1 MGKNAHDASMLSD
14 RPDEVRRGRGSGS
27 GDYRYV
33 ALPQWALFMP
43 LSDAALRVYALLL
56 AHVNSTDGDQVA
68 WPQQQSLAAMLG
80 RHRNTISRAIR
91 ELVQAGLVTVTVER
105 YGPNRSRRR
114 NVYTVHTNPPDSH
127 RGPTSV
133 AEWYAEQRPEPTTTT
148 NRRDRKRAGHPGR
161 TKNGAS
167 GRTIRGASGRTTRG
181 AGTNQRKNEL
191 KNPPTPHRANADGPR
206 PLSRPAWCGTCDART
221 RHRMEVGDDGRERT
235 RRCPR
240 CHPLVAEVAES
251 VTNDVAESADSVAES
266 ASVAE
271 VAEVAES
278 VTNVAESVAS
288 VAETTEVANVAESA
302 VSVAETTNVA
312 ESANVAEVIAD
323 LRNVLSAIQRQQ
335 RSKRAPRCRT
345 ERAET
350 RTDART
356 AGS

>member
-14 RPDEVRRGRGSGS
+14 RPDEVRRGRGS
-27 GDYRYV
+27 DYRYV
-33 ALPQWALFMP
+33 ALPQWALLMP
-43 LSDAALRVYALLL
+43 GLSDAAVRVYALLL
-56 AHVNSTDGDQVA
+56 AHVNTTDGDQVA

-114 NVYTVHTNPPDSH
+114 NVYTVHTIPPDSH

-133 AEWYAEQRPEPTTTT
+133 AEWHAEQRPEPTTTT

-161 TKNGAS
+161 TKNDAS
-167 GRTIRGASGRTTRG
+167 GRTTRGASGRTTRG

-221 RHRMEVGDDGRERT
+221 RHRTVISDDGRERT

-240 CHPLVAEVAES
+240 CHPLVAEVAE
-251 VTNDVAESADSVAES
+251 
-266 ASVAE
+266 
-271 VAEVAES
+271 
-278 VTNVAESVAS
+278 
-288 VAETTEVANVAESA
+288 
-302 VSVAETTNVA
+302 VA
-312 ESANVAEVIAD
+312 ESANVAERAVSVAERAASGIAEVAEVAERSPRTPSPAVVIEEV
-323 LRNVLSAIQRQQ
+323 RNVLAAIQRQQ
-335 RSKRAPRCRT
+335 RSKRAPRCHT